1 MFKLGAENEIQQSKS
16 WHVLIYMAGV
26 VVLFGVLLL
35 RLFSLQYTH
44 YDENLQRSDN
54 NRIRKVEL
62 VAERGYI
69 YDRNGEVLV
78 RNRPSYQIALQAISV
93 PRKKEQRDS
102 VFNRL
107 LQIRDKNGDRLFDS
121 LSLDTAFQRIR
132 WIKNRPVRFF
142 EDATPEQVAIIEE
155 HSSELPGVV
164 TLIESRREYPYGT
177 LASHVLG
184 YTSEISEE
192 QLKLPEYAGYSQG
205 DRVGQKGLEQGYD
218 KEFRGTNGMKLVEV
232 NASGREVGQVSG
244 VEGTAPVPGLHLVST
259 IDLNLQKVAE
269 EAIPDSAKGALVA
282 IDPRT
287 GEILAMVS
295 SPRLDPNIFSL
306 KRRERNK
313 GWAQVALDSMRPL
326 NNRAIAGT
334 YPPASIF
341 KLVTS
346 GAGLESGILSENK
359 YYPKAC
365 TGGYQYG
372 ARYQKCWGTHGNLNV
387 VHALRLSCDV
397 FFYQAGLDIDMARIN
412 EFGRRF
418 GLGEEP
424 LGLDIPGERSGWL
437 PDSVSFNQ
445 RNKRLGWR
453 WARGLILNLSIG
465 QGQIVTPLQQAV
477 LIGSLATN
485 KGVYRPHFMKEL
497 RDANGNVVRRFEPE
511 IVRSG
516 KMKPYT
522 HRVILNGMDSV
533 VNHPGGT
540 GKRGAL
546 PDVRVGGKTGSGE
559 WKKGEKT
566 HAWFAAVAPLYD
578 PEIAV
583 AVIMEAAGGG
593 GAVSAPIA
601 KKVLAAYFD
610 AKKKDAE
617 KSQSQKQNEEPEDMN
632 KDEREAGE

>member
-1 MFKLGAENEIQQSKS
+1 
-16 WHVLIYMAGV
+16 MAGV
-26 VVLFGVLLL
+26 LIIFSILII
-35 RLFSLQYTH
+35 RLISLQYLH
-44 YDENLQRSDN
+44 YDENMQRSEN
-54 NRIRKVEL
+54 NRIRKMVIT
-62 VAERGYI
+62 AERGYI
-69 YDRNGEVLV
+69 FDRNGEVLV
-78 RNRPSYQIALQAISV
+78 RNRPSYQIALQSINM

-107 LQIRDKNGDRLFDS
+107 LQIRDKDGERLFDS
-121 LSLDTAFQRIR
+121 LSLDTAFLRSR
-132 WIKNRPVRFF
+132 WIKTHPILLL
-142 EDATPEQVAIIEE
+142 EDATTEQVSIIEE

-192 QLKLPEYAGYSQG
+192 QLKLPEYSEYSQG
-205 DRVGQKGLEQGYD
+205 DRIGQKGLEQEYD
-218 KEFRGTNGMKLVEV
+218 REFRGENGMKLVEV
-232 NASGREVGQVSG
+232 NASGREVGPVVG
-244 VEGTAPVPGLHLVST
+244 VEGKSPVPGLHLVST
-259 IDLNLQKVAE
+259 IDLRLQKVAE

-282 IDPRT
+282 LDPRS

-306 KRRERNK
+306 KKRERNK

-326 NNRAIAGT
+326 TNRAISGT
-334 YPPASIF
+334 YPPASVF
-341 KLVTS
+341 KLVTA
-346 GAGLESGILSENK
+346 GAGLENGVLSESK
-359 YYPKAC
+359 YYSKAC

-387 VHALRLSCDV
+387 VHAIRLSCDV

-418 GLGEEP
+418 GLGEEV
-424 LGLDIPGERSGWL
+424 LGVDIPGEKAGWL
-437 PDSVSFNQ
+437 PDSASFNQ

-477 LIGSLATN
+477 LVGSLATN
-485 KGVYRPHFMKEL
+485 AGVYRPHFMKEL
-497 RDANGNVVRRFEPE
+497 LDEKGEVIHRYEPE
-511 IVRSG
+511 IIRPG
-516 KMKPYT
+516 KMKEYT
-522 HRVILNGMDSV
+522 HRILMNAMDSV

-540 GKRGAL
+540 GKRGAI
-546 PDVRVGGKTGSGE
+546 PGIRVGAKTGSGE

-566 HAWFAAVAPLYD
+566 HAWYAAVAPLD
-578 PEIAV
+578 APEIAV

-593 GAVSAPIA
+593 GAVSGPIA
-601 KKVLAAYFD
+601 KQVMSAYFENKQLD
-610 AKKKDAE
+610 AQSAVEIKKETKE
-617 KSQSQKQNEEPEDMN
+617 
-632 KDEREAGE
+632 